1 MAMKIYPG
9 YFFFFAGI
17 VAGAQTNPQSGMET
31 STQIST
37 PAAIQTSLSVGTD
50 EPEPTLIASSNLPDA
65 PGTTPDSPSPLPDAP
80 GLQTSSSTQS
90 QTSAVQTSTGD
101 SDQPH
106 QTKRILGIIP
116 NFRAVSTSTH
126 LPPQSPREKIVT
138 SLQDGFDYSAFIFV
152 GVQAGI
158 SFADKSTPE
167 FHQGAAGYARYYWH
181 TFADNADEDL
191 LVEGIL
197 PSVLHEDSRYYTKL
211 HGSVLNRAAYAVSRT
226 VITRNDNGSE
236 GFNFSEVVG
245 AGGASGISSLYYP
258 TRERTWTKVGQR
270 WLINVAIDGGT
281 FAFKEFWPNIN
292 DAFFHQKD

>member
-1 MAMKIYPG
+1 MPMKIYPG
-9 YFFFFAGI
+9 CVLFLVSIA
-17 VAGAQTNPQSGMET
+17 AGAQTSPQSGIDT
-31 STQIST
+31 STPTGT
-37 PAAIQTSLSVGTD
+37 PAAAIRTGLSVRTD
-50 EPEPTLIASSNLPDA
+50 QTEPTLISSSILPDA
-65 PGTTPDSPSPLPDAP
+65 PSATPDSPSPLPDAP
-80 GLQTSSSTQS
+80 SFQTSSSTQS
-90 QTSAVQTSTGD
+90 QTPAAQTAD
-101 SDQPH
+101 SGQPH

-126 LPPQSPREKIVT
+126 LPPQTPREKIVT

-158 SFADKSTPE
+158 AFGEESTPE

-211 HGSVLNRAAYAVSRT
+211 HGSIFNRAVYAVSRT

-245 AGGASGISSLYYP
+245 AGASSGISSLYYP

-270 WLINVAIDGGT
+270 WFTNVAIDGGT
-281 FAFKEFWPNIN
+281 FVFKEFWPNIN
-292 DAFFHQKD
+292 DALFHQKD